1 MEHTILVVDDQ
12 AEVRQLLM
20 VSLAG
25 KDREMHEASNGDDG
39 WRIAQYLRPS
49 VVVLDVMMPG
59 SLDGYQVC
67 HRIKMDPTLKSK
79 TKVILLTARGQSVDF
94 ERGKEAL
101 CDAYLT
107 KPFSPIEL
115 LETVERCMPKL
126 AW

>member
-1 MEHTILVVDDQ
+1 MEVQILVVDDQ
-12 AEVRQLLM
+12 PEVCALLIAT
-20 VSLAG
+20 LDG
-25 KDREMHEASNGDDG
+25 KDRVLHEANNGDDA

-67 HRIKMDPTLKSK
+67 HRIKTDPTLKSK
-79 TKVILLTARGQSVDF
+79 TKVILLTARGQSADF
-94 ERGKEAL
+94 ESGKEAL

-115 LETVERCMPKL
+115 LEIVERSLPKL